1 MNFLNNLKGDIQGG
15 IISSIVA
22 LPQALA
28 FGVAVGLG
36 ASSGVWGAIILCFV
50 AGLFGG
56 KVPLISGPTGPVA
69 IVTASVAANF
79 QGDLSSIFLVLFLSA
94 IIQILISLTNAPSVV
109 KYVPYPVISGFLNGV
124 GTILILMQLN
134 PLVGNKTLSNSFE
147 SVKYLILNLG
157 SINKTA
163 LILGVL
169 TLFII
174 FVIPK
179 KISRIIPSELIALI
193 LVTFI
198 SIKMGADVDKISNIS
213 ISFPSFIIPN
223 FDFDLI
229 SKAFPYAL
237 TLAVICSSETMM
249 TSLVADSLKCD
260 RTNAN
265 KTLFSQ
271 GLGNLFCALT
281 GSMTGSAATMRTV
294 AAINSGAATRL
305 AAFINPVILILLIT
319 ICSSFVKEIPLCVLA
334 GILIKIGLNIID
346 VKLLKVIKYAPKDD
360 LIILFTVFLLTV
372 FYNLIF
378 AVGAGITLAALLY
391 AKRVADKTNLTK
403 TTYNIEPENL
413 LLEAELTK
421 NYKYQIRVVHIDGQF
436 FFGSATQIVSQFDEM
451 LGTKYLVIN
460 YESTSL
466 LDISAVFAL
475 EDIIIR
481 LKAQHI
487 ILMLIIKSEAV
498 LNQLKDLNIISQIG
512 EENVF
517 HTEKDAVNFAKK
529 HIKLNLK

>member
-36 ASSGVWGAIILCFV
+36 ASSGVWGAIILCFI

-163 LILGVL
+163 VILGVL

-179 KISRIIPSELIALI
+179 K
-193 LVTFI
+193 
-198 SIKMGADVDKISNIS
+198 
-213 ISFPSFIIPN
+213 
-223 FDFDLI
+223 
-229 SKAFPYAL
+229 
-237 TLAVICSSETMM
+237 
-249 TSLVADSLKCD
+249 
-260 RTNAN
+260 
-265 KTLFSQ
+265 
-271 GLGNLFCALT
+271 
-281 GSMTGSAATMRTV
+281 
-294 AAINSGAATRL
+294 
-305 AAFINPVILILLIT
+305 
-319 ICSSFVKEIPLCVLA
+319 
-334 GILIKIGLNIID
+334 
-346 VKLLKVIKYAPKDD
+346 
-360 LIILFTVFLLTV
+360 
-372 FYNLIF
+372 
-378 AVGAGITLAALLY
+378 
-391 AKRVADKTNLTK
+391 
-403 TTYNIEPENL
+403 
-413 LLEAELTK
+413 
-421 NYKYQIRVVHIDGQF
+421 YQ
-436 FFGSATQIVSQFDEM
+436 E
-451 LGTKYLVIN
+451 
-460 YESTSL
+460 
-466 LDISAVFAL
+466 
-475 EDIIIR
+475 
-481 LKAQHI
+481 
-487 ILMLIIKSEAV
+487 
-498 LNQLKDLNIISQIG
+498 
-512 EENVF
+512 
-517 HTEKDAVNFAKK
+517 
-529 HIKLNLK
+529 